1 MRLLS
6 VADPQWTQVG
16 LVISW
21 EFYQNLIVMAVDG
34 WTEAVYCCPEEALDV
49 CHVAH
54 ELTLSV
60 DVLPDSDQI

>member
-6 VADPQWTQVG
+6 VPHPHWIQIGQ
-16 LVISW
+16 VISVQ
-21 EFYQNLIVMAVDG
+21 FVQILIVNAVGG
-34 WTEAVYCCPEEALDV
+34 WTETVYCCPEEALDV

-60 DVLPDSDQI
+60 DDLPVSDQI

>member
-1 MRLLS
+1 M
-6 VADPQWTQVG
+6 
-16 LVISW
+16 ISLT
-21 EFYQNLIVMAVDG
+21 FYQSLIVRTVDG

-60 DVLPDSDQI
+60 DDLPVSDQT